1 MKSGILWGVLVSAVA
16 VGGFAADEGTGGNI
30 FTYPVGRFTVHMLV
44 ENRNQGRPSILIGA
58 SDAQIQRY
66 FPNGTYESQVNTFL
80 IRGAN
85 HCILVD
91 TGFGSTLFESMKI
104 LGVDPADVD
113 AILLTHMH
121 GDHIGG
127 LQRNGTALFPNAQV
141 YLAQQEKDFWIN
153 TNTAG
158 NAAAALT
165 PYGSRVKTFSP
176 ALLGPRSLQA
186 PSEKEPRAMHSSP
199 SERRVLEDTG
209 GPAAELLPGITPI
222 AAFGHTP
229 GHTVF
234 QVADQGQRLFI
245 AGDLVHAQDIQFP
258 VPEISVTYDTDPVAA
273 AAVRKQ
279 ILEYAAANSI
289 PIGGMHLVS
298 PAIGTVSSQ
307 GGGCRF
313 SPVTR

>member
-1 MKSGILWGVLVSAVA
+1 
-16 VGGFAADEGTGGNI
+16 
-30 FTYPVGRFTVHMLV
+30 MLV

-58 SDAQIQRY
+58 DDAQIQRY

-85 HCILVD
+85 RCILVD

-104 LGVDPADVD
+104 LGIDPADVD
-113 AILLTHMH
+113 TILLTHMH

-127 LQRNGTALFPNAQV
+127 LQRNGRALFPNAQV

-158 NAAAALT
+158 NAAAALA

-176 ALLGPRSLQA
+176 ALLGPRSLEA
-186 PSEKEPRAMHSSP
+186 PS
-199 SERRVLEDTG
+199 G
-209 GPAAELLPGITPI
+209 GPAVELLPGIIPI

-229 GHTVF
+229 GHTIF

-245 AGDLVHAQDIQFP
+245 VGDLVHAQDIQFP

-279 ILEYAAANSI
+279 ILEYAAVNSI

-307 GGGCRF
+307 AGGYLF
-313 SPVTR
+313 SPVSK

>member
-1 MKSGILWGVLVSAVA
+1 MSAVA
-16 VGGFAADEGTGGNI
+16 VGGFAADEGAGINI

-58 SDAQIQRY
+58 SDAQIRRY

-91 TGFGSTLFESMKI
+91 TGFGTTLFESMKI

-113 AILLTHMH
+113 TILLTHMH

-127 LQRNGTALFPNAQV
+127 LQRNGTALFPNALV
-141 YLAQQEKDFWIN
+141 FLAQQEKDFWLN

-158 NAAAALT
+158 NAAAALA

-176 ALLGPRSLQA
+176 DLLGARSLQ
-186 PSEKEPRAMHSSP
+186 SP
-199 SERRVLEDTG
+199 SG
-209 GPAAELLPGITPI
+209 GAAVELLPGIIPI

-229 GHTVF
+229 GLTVF
-234 QVADQGQRLFI
+234 QVADQGQRFLI
-245 AGDLVHAQDIQFP
+245 VGDLVHAQDIQFP

-273 AAVRKQ
+273 AAARKQ
-279 ILEYAAANSI
+279 ILEYAAVNSI
-289 PIGGMHLVS
+289 PIGGMHLVF

-307 GGGCRF
+307 GGGYRF
-313 SPVTR
+313 SPAAR